1 MVSKGRLHVH
11 ISRPVIEKLQGIGIY
26 VFFGGDW
33 LVQNCKGAKL
43 YQGVVQQLR
52 GTNFTQSKPPIPL
65 EWIIV
70 GVLHTKLYFVH
81 GFTDHLPASFLST

>member
-43 YQGVVQQLR
+43 YQGVIQQLR
-52 GTNFTQSKPPIPL
+52 GTNFTPPL
-65 EWIIV
+65 VSDSE
-70 GVLHTKLYFVH
+70 
-81 GFTDHLPASFLST
+81 